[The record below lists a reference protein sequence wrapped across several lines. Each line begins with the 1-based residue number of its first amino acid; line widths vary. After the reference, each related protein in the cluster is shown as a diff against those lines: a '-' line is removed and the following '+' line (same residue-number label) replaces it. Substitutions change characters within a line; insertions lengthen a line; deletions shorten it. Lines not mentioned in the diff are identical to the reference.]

1 MYIIIIL
8 SILNCIRSYSES
20 VLTQHQ
26 LFLAYL
32 KHLRLFLFLD
42 DRLFHK
48 VLSKYILSFF
58 LSSFK
63 SSSSIIF
70 LLKLLVL
77 FFSFFR
83 IQKSKPLNI
92 EWQNLL
98 PRICLANVKRCYILE
113 FGLCLNRHQ

>member
-8 SILNCIRSYSES
+8 SILNWIRSYSES

-32 KHLRLFLFLD
+32 KHLRLLLFLD

-48 VLSKYILSFF
+48 VLSKYLLSFF
-58 LSSFK
+58 RFLKVRFNFVK
-63 SSSSIIF
+63 IISII
-70 LLKLLVL
+70 
-77 FFSFFR
+77 FSFFR
-83 IQKSKPLNI
+83 IQKSKPLNS